1 MHIYIYIYIHNLLF
15 PAACAPSQQSA
26 PWVARFGRSF
36 SLQTAVF
43 CWLKG
48 VYLPWWVQNGWFT
61 QTAQYGCV
69 PKIQGSLW
77 SPGNSCMLGKTW
89 NFFVSELDEA
99 ALVEKTGGEEQ
110 GVSFLQA
117 WVFDHLGWSVDF
129 MLFRCFPSMGWY
141 CWWEKQPSWDS
152 GTRAQRWKQHC
163 QLSKKRGPSFF
174 GFVCWVF

>member
-1 MHIYIYIYIHNLLF
+1 MYTYIYIYTYIHNLLF

-61 QTAQYGCV
+61 QTAQHGCV
-69 PKIQGSLW
+69 PKMQGSLW
-77 SPGNSCMLGKTW
+77 SPGNSCMSGKEW
-89 NFFVSELDEA
+89 NFCVYELDEA

-110 GVSFLQA
+110 GVSFLQGVA
-117 WVFDHLGWSVDF
+117 VW
-129 MLFRCFPSMGWY
+129 
-141 CWWEKQPSWDS
+141 PSWLIGWFHVIS
-152 GTRAQRWKQHC
+152 LFPFNGVILLMGKTT
-163 QLSKKRGPSFF
+163 
-174 GFVCWVF
+174 